1 MTSTPKVLG
10 GRYEIGELIG
20 AGGMADVFEGRDTRL
35 SRLVAIKIL
44 RSDLARDPAF
54 LARFRREAQAA
65 AGLNHPAIVSV
76 YDTGEEVSDGVV
88 LPYIVMEQ
96 VNGKTI
102 REVIRSGERL
112 PFARALAVIRGILE
126 ALEYSHRNGIVHRDI
141 KPANV
146 MLTSAGDV
154 KVMDFGIARALDDAS
169 ATVTHAWT
177 VVGTAN
183 YLSPEQAR
191 GEVADSRSDI
201 YSVGCLLYE
210 LLTGRPPFLGDTP
223 VAIAY
228 QHVSAEYIPVSELN
242 EELPVGID
250 NIISGALSKDPLARY
265 QSASE
270 MLDDIN
276 RIDRG
281 EEVKKKIRNPKRTKL
296 IVGAIVATLIL
307 IASGTYLISQIP
319 APVSVVTLADVSG
332 LTETQARDALK
343 GFTIVVE
350 RAPDPRVPADRVASQ
365 TPSAGSKVSP
375 GSEIQIILSDG
386 PGKTSI
392 PTALIG
398 KTLDE
403 AKPILDSSGLVLAKT
418 NAVESSEAPGTI
430 VGVVPEPG
438 STVPAGSGVVLN
450 IASGKVF
457 VPDVLGVSKIQATTI
472 LIQAG
477 FIPNVIETQ
486 DAEQPSGVVLAQ
498 APAADESAKIG
509 SSVTITI
516 NTYKGDPASSPSPQ
530 AS

>member
-1 MTSTPKVLG
+1 MTRTLG
-10 GRYEIGELIG
+10 NRYEVGELIG
-20 AGGMADVFEGRDTRL
+20 AGGMADVFQGRDTRL
-35 SRLVAIKIL
+35 SRPVAIKIL
-44 RSDLARDPAF
+44 RRDLARDPAF
-54 LARFRREAQAA
+54 LARFRREAHAA

-76 YDTGEEVSDGVV
+76 YDTGEERAENGL

-112 PFARALAVIRGILE
+112 PFTRAIAVIRGILE

-146 MLTSAGDV
+146 MLTSTGDV

-228 QHVSAEYIPVSELN
+228 QHVSAEYLPVSELN
-242 EELPVGID
+242 EELPEGID

-276 RIDRG
+276 RLDRG
-281 EEVKKKIRNPKRTKL
+281 EEVQKKIRNPQRRNLL
-296 IVGAIVATLIL
+296 IAGVVAAIVLL
-307 IASGTYLISQIP
+307 SSGTYLIARIP
-319 APVSVVTLADVSG
+319 VPVTLVTLADVSG
-332 LTETQARDALK
+332 LTESQARNALTE
-343 GFTIVVE
+343 FSVIVNK
-350 RAPDPRVPADRVASQ
+350 APNPRVPADRVASQ
-365 TPSAGSKVSP
+365 TPNAGSKIAP
-375 GSEIQIILSDG
+375 GSEVQIILSDG
-386 PGKTSI
+386 PGKTSV
-392 PTALIG
+392 PTSLIG
-398 KTLDE
+398 STLDE
-403 AKPILDSSGLVLAKT
+403 AKLLLDGSGLIIAKT

-430 VGVVPEPG
+430 VAVIPGPG

-457 VPDVLGVSKIQATTI
+457 VPNVLGISKIEATTI

-486 DAEQPSGVVLAQ
+486 DAEQPRGAVLAQ
-498 APAADESAKIG
+498 APAAEVSAKIG
-509 SSVTITI
+509 SSVTITV
-516 NTYKGDPASSPSPQ
+516 NTYRGDIAPTPTPEAS
-530 AS
+530 

>member
-1 MTSTPKVLG
+1 MTRILAN
-10 GRYEIGELIG
+10 RYEVGELIG

-35 SRLVAIKIL
+35 SRPVAIKIL

-76 YDTGEEVSDGVV
+76 YDTGEEGTDGGV

-112 PFARALAVIRGILE
+112 PFSRAIAVVRGILE
-126 ALEYSHRNGIVHRDI
+126 ALEYSHRNGIIHRDI

-146 MLTSAGDV
+146 MLTSGGDV

-228 QHVSAEYIPVSELN
+228 QHVSAEYLPVSELT
-242 EELPVGID
+242 EELPAGID

-270 MLDDIN
+270 MLEDIN
-276 RIDRG
+276 RLDRG
-281 EEVKKKIRNPKRTKL
+281 EEVKKKIKNPKRRNL
-296 IVGAIVATLIL
+296 IIGAIVAALIL
-307 IASGTYLISQIP
+307 IASGGYLISQIP

-332 LTETQARDALK
+332 LTETQAREALA

-375 GSEIQIILSDG
+375 GSEVQIILSDG

-392 PTALIG
+392 PTSLIG
-398 KTLDE
+398 ITLDE
-403 AKPILDSSGLVLAKT
+403 AKLILDGAGLVLTKT

-438 STVPAGSGVVLN
+438 STVNAGSGVVLN

-509 SSVTITI
+509 SSVTITVNI
-516 NTYKGDPASSPSPQ
+516 YKGDATPSPSP
-530 AS
+530 ATS

>member
-1 MTSTPKVLG
+1 MTRILG
-10 GRYEIGELIG
+10 NRYEIGELIG

-35 SRLVAIKIL
+35 SRPVAIKIL

-76 YDTGEEVSDGVV
+76 YDTGEEASDQAV

-112 PFARALAVIRGILE
+112 PFSRAIAVVRGILE
-126 ALEYSHRNGIVHRDI
+126 ALEYSHRNGIIHRDI

-146 MLTSAGDV
+146 MLTAAGDV

-228 QHVSAEYIPVSELN
+228 QHVSAEYVPVSELN
-242 EELPVGID
+242 EQLPVGID

-281 EEVKKKIRNPKRTKL
+281 EEVQKKIRNPRRRNL
-296 IVGAIVATLIL
+296 VIGGVVAAIVLVS
-307 IASGTYLISQIP
+307 SGVYLISRIP
-319 APVSVVTLADVSG
+319 APISLITLADVSG
-332 LTETQARDALK
+332 LTETQARETLA
-343 GFTIVVE
+343 GFTIVVN

-365 TPSAGSKVSP
+365 TPSAGSKIAP

-386 PGKTSI
+386 PGKTSV
-392 PTALIG
+392 PTSLIG
-398 KTLDE
+398 ATLDE
-403 AKPILDSSGLVLAKT
+403 AKALLDGSGLIISKT
-418 NAVESSEAPGTI
+418 NAVESSEAPGT
-430 VGVVPEPG
+430 VVAVIPEPG
-438 STVPAGSGVVLN
+438 STVSAGSGVVLN

-457 VPDVLGVSKIQATTI
+457 VPNVLSISKIQATTI

-486 DAEQPSGVVLAQ
+486 DAEQPTGVVLAQ
-498 APAADESAKIG
+498 APAAEESAKIG

-516 NTYKGDPASSPSPQ
+516 NTYKGEAAPTPTPEAS
-530 AS
+530 

>member
-1 MTSTPKVLG
+1 MTRLLAN
-10 GRYEIGELIG
+10 RYEVGDLIG
-20 AGGMADVFEGRDTRL
+20 AGGMADVFQGRDTRL
-35 SRLVAIKIL
+35 SRPVAIKIL

-54 LARFRREAQAA
+54 LSRFRREAQAA

-76 YDTGEEVSDGVV
+76 YDTGEEVTESGV

-112 PFARALAVIRGILE
+112 PFSRAIAVTRGILE

-146 MLTSAGDV
+146 MLTTGGDV

-228 QHVSAEYIPVSELN
+228 QHVSAEFTPVSELN
-242 EELPVGID
+242 EELPVGVD
-250 NIISGALSKDPLARY
+250 NVISGALSKDPLARY

-270 MLDDIN
+270 MLEDIN
-276 RIDRG
+276 RLDRG
-281 EEVKKKIRNPKRTKL
+281 EEVQKKIAHPKRKKL
-296 IVGAIVATLIL
+296 ITAAIVAAVVLIS
-307 IASGTYLISQIP
+307 SGAYLISRIP
-319 APVSVVTLADVSG
+319 APITLVTLADVSG
-332 LTETQARDALK
+332 LTEMQARETLT

-365 TPSAGSKVSP
+365 TPIAGTKVEP
-375 GSEIQIILSDG
+375 GSQIQIILSDG
-386 PGKTSI
+386 PGKTSV
-392 PTALIG
+392 PTSLLG

-403 AKPILDSSGLVLAKT
+403 AKLLLDGAGLILSKT

-430 VGVVPEPG
+430 VAVIPEPG
-438 STVPAGSGVVLN
+438 STVAAGSGVVLN

-457 VPDVLGVSKIQATTI
+457 VPDVLGVSRIQATTI

-477 FIPNVIETQ
+477 FVPNVIETQ

-509 SSVTITI
+509 SSVTITV
-516 NTYKGDPASSPSPQ
+516 NTYKGEPTASPSPN

>member
-1 MTSTPKVLG
+1 MTRTLG
-10 GRYEIGELIG
+10 NRYEVGELIG
-20 AGGMADVFEGRDTRL
+20 AGGMADVFQGRDTRL
-35 SRLVAIKIL
+35 SRPVAIKIL

-76 YDTGEEVSDGVV
+76 YDTGEEATENGV

-102 REVIRSGERL
+102 REVIRTGERL
-112 PFARALAVIRGILE
+112 PFSRAIAVIRGILE

-146 MLTSAGDV
+146 MLTTAGDV

-228 QHVSAEYIPVSELN
+228 QHVSAEYLPVSELN
-242 EELPVGID
+242 EELPIGID

-276 RIDRG
+276 RLDRG
-281 EEVKKKIRNPKRTKL
+281 EEVKKKIRNPKRRNLL
-296 IVGAIVATLIL
+296 IGGVVAAIVL
-307 IASGTYLISQIP
+307 IASGAYLIARIP
-319 APVSVVTLADVSG
+319 APVSLVTLADVAG
-332 LTETQARDALK
+332 LTETQAREALT
-343 GFTIVVE
+343 GFTVVVNK
-350 RAPDPRVPADRVASQ
+350 APDPRVPADRVASQ
-365 TPSAGSKVSP
+365 TPSAGSKIAP
-375 GSEIQIILSDG
+375 GSEVQIILSDG
-386 PGKTSI
+386 PGKTSV

-398 KTLDE
+398 STLDE
-403 AKPILDSSGLVLAKT
+403 AKLLLDGSGLVISKT
-418 NAVESSEAPGTI
+418 NAVESSEAPGT
-430 VGVVPEPG
+430 VVAVIPEPG
-438 STVPAGSGVVLN
+438 TTVPAGSGVVLN

-457 VPDVLGVSKIQATTI
+457 VPNVLGISRIQATTI

-486 DAEQPSGVVLAQ
+486 DADQPSGVVLAQ
-498 APAADESAKIG
+498 APAAEESAKIG
-509 SSVTITI
+509 SSVTITV
-516 NTYKGDPASSPSPQ
+516 NTYKSDAAPTPTPA